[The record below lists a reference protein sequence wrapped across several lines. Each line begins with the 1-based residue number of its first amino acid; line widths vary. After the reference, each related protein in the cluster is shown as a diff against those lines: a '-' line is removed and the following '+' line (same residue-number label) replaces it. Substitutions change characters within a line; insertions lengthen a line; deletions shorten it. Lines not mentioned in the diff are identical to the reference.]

1 MVWMVYF
8 WGVSNLLNGWSSK
21 QGLPKGGSPFTYY
34 LHTTAIQIPW
44 SMGIVWVPLMGKGV
58 PLLMEACVE
67 FPSIDTIKINDP
79 WGILYQSHGFYGMIN
94 NIKAVLW
101 IGTPWKMT
109 WNLKSHWIEKENHL
123 PNLHLWVPCLFCSRV
138 YPLQKTKNK
147 HRPCIM

>member
-101 IGTPWKMT
+101 IGTPWKINMEPK
-109 WNLKSHWIEKENHL
+109 NHSIEKEKIIFRTSIFGFHVNFPGCTPHK
-123 PNLHLWVPCLFCSRV
+123 
-138 YPLQKTKNK
+138 KTKNK